1 MAVAICEG
9 AGSKEIFVVIR
20 AERSNKMARKKKTDV
35 TTTPDAPA
43 TDPKILKDL
52 EDRFGGDKELV
63 LFFLAWLKNGR
74 NATEAYLAINPNVS
88 RESAAVMG
96 SMKLRKI
103 KNDIGIEM
111 ILDVYGLGVDA
122 YINQLKEGLEAT
134 KFVDDFGII
143 QVADHT
149 TRRTYHEVLGKLLG
163 LEKKDENPGAVIPIQ
178 INNLI
183 EAKRSKYFEKG
194 I

>member
-1 MAVAICEG
+1 
-9 AGSKEIFVVIR
+9 
-20 AERSNKMARKKKTDV
+20 MARKKKTDV
-35 TTTPDAPA
+35 TTAPDTTLTNA
-43 TDPKILKDL
+43 KILQDL
-52 EDRFGGDKELV
+52 EERFGGDKELV

-74 NATEAYLAINPNVS
+74 NATKAYLAINPDVTT
-88 RESAAVMG
+88 ESAAVMG

-122 YINQLKEGLEAT
+122 YINQLKEGLAAV

-163 LEKKDENPGAVIPIQ
+163 LEKKDENPGAIVPIQ

-183 EAKRSKYFEKG
+183 EEKRSKYFEKG